1 MLGGAYPAMGMDP
14 MRIVLIGEAMLEL
27 SQADDGWRLGHG
39 GDTVNMAI
47 HLARSGHNVAYL
59 TALGSDPFSDDLR
72 NSWRDEGIDTSLVL
86 TDPTK
91 NPGLYAIRT
100 DNAGER
106 SFFYWRENSA
116 ARGLFTAPGIEAAL
130 NEAESADLLAYSLI
144 SLAIIPP
151 EARQALFAL
160 SARVRA
166 RGGKV
171 AFDGNYRPRLWADA
185 ATAIEARNQ
194 AIACADIG
202 LPTLDDETLLSG
214 ETTADAVAA
223 HWQRCGAGEVIVKLG
238 AEGCR
243 LPDGT
248 VLPPPERLSPVDT
261 SGAGDAFNAGYLGE
275 RLKGTMP
282 HAAALLGHR
291 LAGWTIMRR
300 GAIPALDHAGTLL
313 YTQ

>member
-1 MLGGAYPAMGMDP
+1 
-14 MRIVLIGEAMLEL
+14 MRIVLIGEGMLEL
-27 SQADDGWRLGHG
+27 SQAADGWRLGHA

-72 NSWRDEGIDTSLVL
+72 TSWRGEGIDTSLVL
-86 TDPTK
+86 ADPTK

-100 DNAGER
+100 DEAGER

-116 ARGLFTAPGIEAAL
+116 ARGLFTAPGIDAAL
-130 NEAESADLLAYSLI
+130 KEAEGAQLLAYSLI
-144 SLAIIPP
+144 SLAILPP

-160 SARVRA
+160 CKRVRA

-171 AFDGNYRPRLWADA
+171 AFDGNYRPRLWLDA
-185 ATAIEARNQ
+185 ASAIDARDQ

-214 ETTADAVAA
+214 ETTADEVAA
-223 HWQRCGAGEVIVKLG
+223 HWTRCGADEVIVKLG
-238 AEGCR
+238 AQGCR

-248 VLPPPERLSPVDT
+248 LLPPPERLSPVDT
-261 SGAGDAFNAGYLGE
+261 SGAGDAFNAGYLGG
-275 RLKGTMP
+275 RLKGALP
-282 HAAALLGHR
+282 SAAALQGNR

-300 GAIPALDHAGTLL
+300 GAIPALDPSGTAP
-313 YTQ
+313 YGQQQVGKIDG

>member
-1 MLGGAYPAMGMDP
+1 
-14 MRIVLIGEAMLEL
+14 MRIVLIGEGMLEL
-27 SQADDGWRLGHG
+27 SPADDGWRLGHA
-39 GDTVNMAI
+39 GDTINTAI
-47 HLARSGHNVAYL
+47 HLARLGHDVAYL

-72 NSWRDEGIDTSLVL
+72 KSWRGEGIDTSLVL

-100 DNAGER
+100 DGAGER

-130 NEAESADLLAYSLI
+130 KEAEGAQLLAYSLI

-160 SARVRA
+160 CARVRA

-171 AFDGNYRPRLWADA
+171 AFDGNYRPRLWADV
-185 ATAIEARNQ
+185 ATAIDARDQ

-202 LPTLDDETLLSG
+202 LPTLEDETRLSG
-214 ETTADAVAA
+214 QTCADEVAA
-223 HWQRCGAGEVIVKLG
+223 HWNRWGAGEVIVKQG

-248 VLPPPERLSPVDT
+248 ILSPPQRLSPVDT
-261 SGAGDAFNAGYLGE
+261 SGAGDAFNAGYLDA
-275 RLKGTMP
+275 RLKGALP
-282 HAAALLGHR
+282 RAAALRGHR
-291 LAGWTIMRR
+291 LAGWTVMRR
-300 GAIPALDHAGTLL
+300 GAIPEIDALAPEIYST
-313 YTQ
+313 

>member
-1 MLGGAYPAMGMDP
+1 

-27 SQADDGWRLGHG
+27 SQAADGWQLGHG

-72 NSWRDEGIDTSLVL
+72 NRWRDEGIDTRLIL

-100 DNAGER
+100 DDAGER

-116 ARGLFTAPGIEAAL
+116 ARGLFTAQGIVAAL
-130 NEAESADLLAYSLI
+130 KEAEGADLLAYSLI
-144 SLAIIPP
+144 SLAILPP

-160 SARVRA
+160 CARVRA

-171 AFDGNYRPRLWADA
+171 AFDGNYRPRLWPDV
-185 ATAIEARNQ
+185 ATAIDARDQ

-214 ETTADAVAA
+214 ETSADAVAA
-223 HWQRCGAGEVIVKLG
+223 HYCAPYWAADACDNQAADIDRGRGRIRHVE
-238 AEGCR
+238 
-243 LPDGT
+243 DH
-248 VLPPPERLSPVDT
+248 ERSP
-261 SGAGDAFNAGYLGE
+261 S
-275 RLKGTMP
+275 R
-282 HAAALLGHR
+282 
-291 LAGWTIMRR
+291 
-300 GAIPALDHAGTLL
+300 
-313 YTQ
+313 

>member
-1 MLGGAYPAMGMDP
+1 
-14 MRIVLIGEAMLEL
+14 MRIVLVGEGMLEL
-27 SQADDGWRLGHG
+27 SQADDGWRLGHA

-100 DNAGER
+100 DSAGER

-130 NEAESADLLAYSLI
+130 KEAEGADLLAYSLI
-144 SLAIIPP
+144 SLAILPP
-151 EARQALFAL
+151 EARQALFTL
-160 SARVRA
+160 CARVRA

-171 AFDGNYRPRLWADA
+171 AFDGNYRPRLWPDV
-185 ATAIEARNQ
+185 ATAIDARDQ

-223 HWQRCGAGEVIVKLG
+223 HWQRCGTDEVIVKLG
-238 AEGCR
+238 AQGCR

-261 SGAGDAFNAGYLGE
+261 SGAGDAFNAGYLDA
-275 RLKGTMP
+275 RTKGAIP
-282 HAAALLGHR
+282 SAAALQGHR

-300 GAIPALDHAGTLL
+300 GAIPALDQTGTLL
-313 YTQ
+313 YTE

>member
-1 MLGGAYPAMGMDP
+1 MLGGAYPAMGLDP

-91 NPGLYAIRT
+91 YPGLYAIRT
-100 DNAGER
+100 NDAGER

-116 ARGLFTAPGIEAAL
+116 ARGLFTAQGIGAAL
-130 NEAESADLLAYSLI
+130 KEAEGADLLAYSLI
-144 SLAIIPP
+144 SLAILPP

-160 SARVRA
+160 CARVRA

-171 AFDGNYRPRLWADA
+171 AFDGNYRPRLWPDV
-185 ATAIEARNQ
+185 ATAIDARDQ

-223 HWQRCGAGEVIVKLG
+223 HWQRCGADEVIVKLG
-238 AEGCR
+238 AQGCH

-275 RLKGTMP
+275 RLMGEPPNT
-282 HAAALLGHR
+282 AALTGHL

-300 GAIPALDHAGTLL
+300 GAIPALDKVGT
-313 YTQ
+313 

>member
-1 MLGGAYPAMGMDP
+1 
-14 MRIVLIGEAMLEL
+14 MRIVLIGEGMLEL
-27 SQADDGWRLGHG
+27 SQADDGWRLGHA
-39 GDTVNMAI
+39 GDTINTAI

-72 NSWRDEGIDTSLVL
+72 TSWRGEGIDTSLVL
-86 TDPTK
+86 ADPAK

-100 DNAGER
+100 DGAGER

-130 NEAESADLLAYSLI
+130 KEAEGADLLAYSLI
-144 SLAIIPP
+144 SLAILPP

-160 SARVRA
+160 CKRVRA

-171 AFDGNYRPRLWADA
+171 AFDGNYRPRLWPDA
-185 ATAIEARNQ
+185 ATAIEARDQ

-214 ETTADAVAA
+214 QSNADEVAA
-223 HWQRCGAGEVIVKLG
+223 HWTRRGADEIIVKLG
-238 AEGCR
+238 VQGCR

-248 VLPPPERLSPVDT
+248 ILPPPERLSPVDT
-261 SGAGDAFNAGYLGE
+261 SGAGDAFNAGYLDA
-275 RLKGTMP
+275 RLKGQLP
-282 HAAALLGHR
+282 SVAALRGHR
-291 LAGWTIMRR
+291 LAGWTVMRR
-300 GAIPALDHAGTLL
+300 GAIPALDGAGALI
-313 YTQ
+313 YSS

>member
-1 MLGGAYPAMGMDP
+1 

-27 SQADDGWRLGHG
+27 SQAADGWQLGHG

-59 TALGSDPFSDDLR
+59 TALGSDPFSDELR
-72 NSWRDEGIDTSLVL
+72 NRWRAEGIDTSLVL

-116 ARGLFTAPGIEAAL
+116 ARGLFTAQGIEAAL
-130 NEAESADLLAYSLI
+130 KEAEVADLLAYSLI
-144 SLAIIPP
+144 SLAILPP

-160 SARVRA
+160 CARVRA

-171 AFDGNYRPRLWADA
+171 AFDGNYRPRLWPDV
-185 ATAIEARNQ
+185 ATAIDARDQ

-214 ETTADAVAA
+214 ETSADAVAA
-223 HWQRCGAGEVIVKLG
+223 HWQRCGADEVIVKLG
-238 AEGCR
+238 AQGCR

-248 VLPPPERLSPVDT
+248 LLPPPERLSPVDT
-261 SGAGDAFNAGYLGE
+261 SGAGDAFNAGYLDA
-275 RLKGTMP
+275 RTKGAIP
-282 HAAALLGHR
+282 SAAALQGHI

-300 GAIPALDHAGTLL
+300 GAIPALDPVVSDM
-313 YTQ
+313 YPS

>member
-1 MLGGAYPAMGMDP
+1 

-27 SQADDGWRLGHG
+27 SQASDGWRLGHG

-47 HLARSGHNVAYL
+47 HLARSGQDVAYL

-72 NSWRDEGIDTSLVL
+72 NRWRDEGIDTSLVL

-100 DNAGER
+100 DDAGER
-106 SFFYWRENSA
+106 SFFYWREHSA
-116 ARGLFTAPGIEAAL
+116 ARELFTAPGIDAAL
-130 NEAESADLLAYSLI
+130 KEAEGAQLLAYSLI
-144 SLAIIPP
+144 SLAILPP

-160 SARVRA
+160 CKRVRA

-171 AFDGNYRPRLWADA
+171 AFDGNYRPRLWPDV
-185 ATAIEARNQ
+185 ATAIDARDQ

-214 ETTADAVAA
+214 QSNADEVAA
-223 HWQRCGAGEVIVKLG
+223 HWTRCGADEVIVKLG
-238 AEGCR
+238 AQGCR

-248 VLPPPERLSPVDT
+248 LIPPPERLSPVDT

-275 RLKGTMP
+275 RLKGALP
-282 HAAALLGHR
+282 SAAALQGNR

-300 GAIPALDHAGTLL
+300 GAIPPIDAVVS
-313 YTQ
+313 YTYQS

>member
-1 MLGGAYPAMGMDP
+1 MK
-14 MRIVLIGEAMLEL
+14 IVLIGEGMLEL
-27 SQADDGWRLGHG
+27 SQAGDGWRLGHA

-47 HLARSGHNVAYL
+47 HLARCGQDVAYL

-72 NSWRDEGIDTSLVL
+72 TSWRSEGIDTSLVL

-100 DNAGER
+100 DGAGER

-116 ARGLFTAPGIEAAL
+116 ARGLFTAPGIKAAL
-130 NEAESADLLAYSLI
+130 KEAEGARLLAYSLI
-144 SLAIIPP
+144 SLAILPP
-151 EARQALFAL
+151 EARQALFSL
-160 SARVRA
+160 CARVRA

-185 ATAIEARNQ
+185 ATAIDARDR

-214 ETTADAVAA
+214 QTSADEVAA
-223 HWQRCGAGEVIVKLG
+223 HWNRFGAGEVIVKLG
-238 AEGCR
+238 VEGCR

-248 VLPPPERLSPVDT
+248 NLPPPERLSPVDT
-261 SGAGDAFNAGYLGE
+261 SGAGDAFNAGYLGA
-275 RLKGTMP
+275 RLKGALP
-282 HAAALLGHR
+282 RAAAFNGHR
-291 LAGWTIMRR
+291 LAGWTVMRH
-300 GAIPALDHAGTLL
+300 GAIPALDKFSTEL
-313 YTQ
+313 YGQ

>member
-1 MLGGAYPAMGMDP
+1 
-14 MRIVLIGEAMLEL
+14 MRIVLIGEGMLEL
-27 SQADDGWRLGHG
+27 SQAADGWRLGHA

-72 NSWRDEGIDTSLVL
+72 TSWRGEGIDTRLIL

-100 DNAGER
+100 DEAGER

-116 ARGLFTAPGIEAAL
+116 ARGLFTAPGIDAAL
-130 NEAESADLLAYSLI
+130 KEAEGAQLLAYSLI
-144 SLAIIPP
+144 SLAILPP

-160 SARVRA
+160 CKRVRA

-171 AFDGNYRPRLWADA
+171 AFDGNYRPRLWPDA
-185 ATAIEARNQ
+185 AAAIDARDQ

-214 ETTADAVAA
+214 QSNADEVAA
-223 HWQRCGAGEVIVKLG
+223 HWTRCGADEVIVKLG
-238 AEGCR
+238 AQGCR

-248 VLPPPERLSPVDT
+248 LLPPPERLSPVDT
-261 SGAGDAFNAGYLGE
+261 SGAGDAFNAGYLDA
-275 RLKGTMP
+275 RMKGTLP
-282 HAAALLGHR
+282 RAAALRGHR
-291 LAGWTIMRR
+291 LAGWTVMRR
-300 GAIPALDHAGTLL
+300 GAIPEIDSVASEIYST
-313 YTQ
+313 

>member
-1 MLGGAYPAMGMDP
+1 
-14 MRIVLIGEAMLEL
+14 MRIVLIGEGMLEL
-27 SQADDGWRLGHG
+27 SQAGDGWRLGHA

-47 HLARSGHNVAYL
+47 HLARCGQEVAYL

-72 NSWRDEGIDTSLVL
+72 TSWRSEGIDTSLVL

-100 DNAGER
+100 DGAGER

-116 ARGLFTAPGIEAAL
+116 ARGLFTAPGIEVAL
-130 NEAESADLLAYSLI
+130 KEAQKADLLIYSLI
-144 SLAIIPP
+144 SLAILPP

-160 SARVRA
+160 STRVRA

-171 AFDGNYRPRLWADA
+171 AFDGNYRPRLWPDA
-185 ATAIEARNQ
+185 ATAIEARDR

-214 ETTADAVAA
+214 QTSADEVAA
-223 HWQRCGAGEVIVKLG
+223 HWNRCGADEVIVKLG
-238 AEGCR
+238 VEGCR

-248 VLPPPERLSPVDT
+248 ILPPPERLYPVDT
-261 SGAGDAFNAGYLGE
+261 SGAGDAFNAGYLDA
-275 RLKGTMP
+275 RLKGMLP
-282 HAAALLGHR
+282 SVAALNGHL
-291 LAGWTIMRR
+291 LAGWTVMRR
-300 GAIPALDHAGTLL
+300 GAIPAIDGAASHL
-313 YTQ
+313 YAI

>member
-1 MLGGAYPAMGMDP
+1 
-14 MRIVLIGEAMLEL
+14 MRIVLIGEGMLEL
-27 SQADDGWRLGHG
+27 SQADDGWRLGHA
-39 GDTVNMAI
+39 GDTINTAI
-47 HLARSGHNVAYL
+47 HLARLGHDVAYL

-72 NSWRDEGIDTSLVL
+72 NSWRAEGIDTSLIL

-91 NPGLYAIRT
+91 TPGLYAIRT
-100 DNAGER
+100 DDAGER

-130 NEAESADLLAYSLI
+130 KEAEGAQLLAYSLI
-144 SLAIIPP
+144 SLAILPP

-160 SARVRA
+160 SKRVRA

-171 AFDGNYRPRLWADA
+171 AFDGNYRPRLWPDA
-185 ATAIEARNQ
+185 ATAIETRDQ

-223 HWQRCGAGEVIVKLG
+223 HWTRCGAVEVIVKLG

-248 VLPPPERLSPVDT
+248 IVPPTERLSPVDT
-261 SGAGDAFNAGYLGE
+261 SGAGDAFNAGYLDA
-275 RLKGTMP
+275 RLKGTAP
-282 HAAALLGHR
+282 SAAALHGHR
-291 LAGWTIMRR
+291 LASWTIMRR
-300 GAIPALDHAGTLL
+300 GAIPPLDEAGA
-313 YTQ
+313 QI